1 MEKLN
6 VLMVDDQPDKLLT
19 YEAILS
25 GLGETLIKAHTARE
39 ALAVL
44 LQQEIAV
51 ILMDV
56 NMPELDGFDLAAM
69 IRQHPR
75 CQKIA
80 IIFVSAVHFTDR
92 DRLRG
97 YESGAVDYVSVPV
110 VPEILRAKIGVFLD
124 LYRKSAELE
133 RLNRLLELRVTE
145 RTAELEGTVQR
156 LRENE
161 IRLRQQGE
169 ALAEADRR
177 KNEFL
182 AMLAHEL
189 RNPLQPI
196 RTAVELVRRP
206 HVEPEQ
212 MRFGRE
218 VIERQVNQLVRL
230 VDDLMDASRITTSK
244 LRLVPGR
251 VDLRQNVAS
260 AVDSIH
266 PLVQNKRQRLD
277 IEMPDESL
285 EIHADGA
292 RLMQV
297 FVNLLS
303 NAVKFT
309 PANGHIVL
317 SVRREGP
324 AVGIYVR
331 DDGAG
336 IAAGDLE
343 RIFDMFVQGPRNPGD
358 DAYGGL
364 GLGLALVRQIVELHG
379 GTVRASSPGPGLGS
393 EFHVSLPGLAVRTA
407 ENAPPTGAGASADA
421 LPVAPA
427 AHRILVVDDNRDA
440 ADSLAEMLRM
450 LGHAVETQYS
460 GAGALSIVSERCPE
474 IVLMD
479 IGMPGLDGCQTA
491 QAIRQEVHGD
501 EVFLV
506 ALTGWGS
513 ETDRQRSQAAGFDRH
528 LVKPVELADL
538 LALFKSLRTPASPA
552 NCAKP

>member
-1 MEKLN
+1 M
-6 VLMVDDQPDKLLT
+6 
-19 YEAILS
+19 
-25 GLGETLIKAHTARE
+25 H
-39 ALAVL
+39 
-44 LQQEIAV
+44 
-51 ILMDV
+51 
-56 NMPELDGFDLAAM
+56 
-69 IRQHPR
+69 
-75 CQKIA
+75 
-80 IIFVSAVHFTDR
+80 
-92 DRLRG
+92 G
-97 YESGAVDYVSVPV
+97 YETGAVDYVSVPV

-133 RLNRLLELRVTE
+133 RLNRLLEHRVTE

-212 MRFGRE
+212 MRFGRD

-324 AVGIYVR
+324 AVGIRVR

-358 DAYGGL
+358 EAYGGL

-393 EFHVSLPGLAVRTA
+393 EFHVSLPAPAVRTA
-407 ENAPPTGAGASADA
+407 EEAPPGRSRG
-421 LPVAPA
+421 
-427 AHRILVVDDNRDA
+427 
-440 ADSLAEMLRM
+440 
-450 LGHAVETQYS
+450 
-460 GAGALSIVSERCPE
+460 
-474 IVLMD
+474 
-479 IGMPGLDGCQTA
+479 
-491 QAIRQEVHGD
+491 IR
-501 EVFLV
+501 
-506 ALTGWGS
+506 
-513 ETDRQRSQAAGFDRH
+513 
-528 LVKPVELADL
+528 
-538 LALFKSLRTPASPA
+538 
-552 NCAKP
+552 